1 MNRLMKLYA
10 LYFTLLILL
19 VVLQLIYRPD
29 AKAQVEIES
38 YDMSKVNIIDTPF
51 FFFFFPEE
59 RAEAINNLTE
69 EQKLVAL
76 EDGTERPFAN
86 EFWDSKEKG
95 IYVDIISG
103 EPLFS
108 STDKFD
114 SGTGWPSFDRPI
126 EGINIKEIS
135 DNSLGMKRT
144 EVRSEFGDT
153 HLGHLFDDGP
163 TETGLR
169 YCINSASLSFIPVNE
184 LNDKG
189 YGDFLKLFD

>member
-10 LYFTLLILL
+10 LYFVLLILL

-29 AKAQVEIES
+29 VMAQVEIES

-51 FFFFFPEE
+51 WCSLTSEE
-59 RAEAINNLTE
+59 RTEAINSLTE

-76 EDGTERPFAN
+76 EDGTEKPFAN

-108 STDKFD
+108 SIDKFD

-126 EGINIKEIS
+126 EGTNIKEIS
-135 DNSLGMKRT
+135 DTSLGMVRT

-169 YCINSASLSFIPVNE
+169 YCINSASLAFIPVNE
-184 LNDKG
+184 LKDKG
-189 YGDFLKLFD
+189 YEDFLKFFE

>member
-1 MNRLMKLYA
+1 MNRLIKLYA
-10 LYFTLLILL
+10 LYFVLLILL
-19 VVLQLIYRPD
+19 VVLQLMYRPD
-29 AKAQVEIES
+29 VMAQVEIES

-51 FFFFFPEE
+51 WCSLTSEE
-59 RAEAINNLTE
+59 RAEAINDLTE

-86 EFWDSKEKG
+86 EFWSSKEKG

-108 STDKFD
+108 SIDKFD

-126 EGINIKEIS
+126 EGTNIKEIS
-135 DNSLGMKRT
+135 DTSLGMVRT

-169 YCINSASLSFIPVNE
+169 YCINSASLAFIPVNE
-184 LNDKG
+184 LKDKG
-189 YGDFLKLFD
+189 YEDFLKFFE

>member
-10 LYFTLLILL
+10 LYFVLLILL

-29 AKAQVEIES
+29 AMAQVEIES

-51 FFFFFPEE
+51 WCSLTPEE
-59 RAEAINNLTE
+59 RTEAINNLTE

-108 STDKFD
+108 SIDKFD

-126 EGINIKEIS
+126 EGTNIKEIS
-135 DNSLGMKRT
+135 DTSLGMIRT

-169 YCINSASLSFIPVNE
+169 YCINSASLAFIPVNE
-184 LNDKG
+184 LKDKG
-189 YGDFLKLFD
+189 YEDFLKFFE

>member
-10 LYFTLLILL
+10 LYFILLIIL
-19 VVLQLIYRPD
+19 VVLQLAYRPEVS
-29 AKAQVEIES
+29 AQVELES
-38 YDMSKVNIIDTPF
+38 YDMSEINIIDTPF
-51 FFFFFPEE
+51 WCSATPEE

-76 EDGTERPFAN
+76 QDGTERPFAN

-95 IYVDIISG
+95 IYVDVISG

-135 DNSLGMKRT
+135 DTNLGMIRT
-144 EVRSEFGDT
+144 EVRSEFADT

-169 YCINSASLSFIPVNE
+169 YCINSASLAFISVDE
-184 LNDKG
+184 LKNKG
-189 YGDFLKLFD
+189 YEDFLKLFE

>member
-10 LYFTLLILL
+10 LYFVLLILL

-29 AKAQVEIES
+29 VMAQVEIES

-51 FFFFFPEE
+51 WCSLTSEE
-59 RAEAINNLTE
+59 RTEAINNLTE
-69 EQKLVAL
+69 EQRLVAL

-108 STDKFD
+108 SIDKFD

-126 EGINIKEIS
+126 EGTNIKEIS
-135 DNSLGMKRT
+135 DTSLGMVRT

-169 YCINSASLSFIPVNE
+169 YCINSASLAFIPVNE
-184 LNDKG
+184 LKDKG
-189 YGDFLKLFD
+189 YEDFLKFFE

>member
-10 LYFTLLILL
+10 LYFVLLILL

-29 AKAQVEIES
+29 VMAQVEIES

-51 FFFFFPEE
+51 WCSLTSEE
-59 RAEAINNLTE
+59 RTEAINNLTE

-86 EFWDSKEKG
+86 EFWDSKEMG

-108 STDKFD
+108 SIDKFD

-126 EGINIKEIS
+126 EGTNIKEIS
-135 DNSLGMKRT
+135 DTSLGMIRT

-169 YCINSASLSFIPVNE
+169 YCINSASLAFIPVNE
-184 LNDKG
+184 LKDKG
-189 YGDFLKLFD
+189 YEDFLKFFE

>member
-10 LYFTLLILL
+10 LYFVLLILL

-29 AKAQVEIES
+29 VMAQVEIES

-51 FFFFFPEE
+51 WCSLTSEE
-59 RAEAINNLTE
+59 RTEAINNLTE

-108 STDKFD
+108 SIDKFD

-126 EGINIKEIS
+126 EGTNIKEIS
-135 DNSLGMKRT
+135 DTSLGMIRT

-169 YCINSASLSFIPVNE
+169 YCINSASLAFIPVNE
-184 LNDKG
+184 LKDKG
-189 YGDFLKLFD
+189 YEDFLKFFE

>member
-10 LYFTLLILL
+10 LYFVLLILL

-29 AKAQVEIES
+29 VMAQVEIES

-51 FFFFFPEE
+51 WCSLTSEE
-59 RAEAINNLTE
+59 RTEAINNLTE
-69 EQKLVAL
+69 EQRLVAL

-108 STDKFD
+108 SIDKFD

-126 EGINIKEIS
+126 EGTNIKEIS
-135 DNSLGMKRT
+135 DTTLGMIRT

-169 YCINSASLSFIPVNE
+169 YCINSASLAFIPVNE
-184 LNDKG
+184 LKDKG
-189 YGDFLKLFD
+189 YEDFLKFFE

>member
-10 LYFTLLILL
+10 LYFVLLILL

-29 AKAQVEIES
+29 VMAQVEIES

-51 FFFFFPEE
+51 WCSLTPEE
-59 RAEAINNLTE
+59 RTEAINNLTE

-108 STDKFD
+108 SIDKFD

-126 EGINIKEIS
+126 EGTNIKEIS
-135 DNSLGMKRT
+135 DTSLGMIRT

-169 YCINSASLSFIPVNE
+169 YCINSASLAFIPVNE
-184 LNDKG
+184 LKDKG
-189 YGDFLKLFD
+189 YEDFLKFFE

>member
-10 LYFTLLILL
+10 LYFILLVLL
-19 VVLQLIYRPD
+19 VVLQLIYRPEVI
-29 AKAQVEIES
+29 AQVEIDG
-38 YDMSKVNIIDTPF
+38 YDMSKVNIIETPF
-51 FFFFFPEE
+51 WCSATPEE

-69 EQKLVAL
+69 EQKLVTL
-76 EDGTERPFAN
+76 QDGTERPFAN
-86 EFWDSKEKG
+86 EFWDSKKRG
-95 IYVDIISG
+95 IYVDVISG

-126 EGINIKEIS
+126 EGTNIKEIS
-135 DNSLGMKRT
+135 DSSLGMVRT

-169 YCINSASLSFIPVNE
+169 YCVNSASLAFISVDE
-184 LNDKG
+184 LKDKG
-189 YGDFLKLFD
+189 YEDFLKLFK

>member
-10 LYFTLLILL
+10 LYFVLLILL

-29 AKAQVEIES
+29 VMAQVEIES

-51 FFFFFPEE
+51 WCSLTSEE
-59 RAEAINNLTE
+59 RTEAINNLTE

-108 STDKFD
+108 SIDKFD

-126 EGINIKEIS
+126 EGTNIKEIS
-135 DNSLGMKRT
+135 DTSLGMVRT

-169 YCINSASLSFIPVNE
+169 YCINSASLAFIPVNE
-184 LNDKG
+184 LKDKG
-189 YGDFLKLFD
+189 YEDFLKFFE

>member
-1 MNRLMKLYA
+1 M
-10 LYFTLLILL
+10 
-19 VVLQLIYRPD
+19 
-29 AKAQVEIES
+29 AQVEIES

-51 FFFFFPEE
+51 WCSLTSEE

-108 STDKFD
+108 SIDKFD

-126 EGINIKEIS
+126 EGTNIKEIS
-135 DNSLGMKRT
+135 DTSLGMVRT

-169 YCINSASLSFIPVNE
+169 YCINSASLAFIPVNE
-184 LNDKG
+184 LKDKG
-189 YGDFLKLFD
+189 YEDFLKFFE

>member
-10 LYFTLLILL
+10 LYFALLILL
-19 VVLQLIYRPD
+19 VVLQLIYRP
-29 AKAQVEIES
+29 AVKAQVEIES

-51 FFFFFPEE
+51 WCSLTSEE
-59 RAEAINNLTE
+59 RAEAISNLTE

-108 STDKFD
+108 SIDKFD
-114 SGTGWPSFDRPI
+114 SGTGWPSFYDCI
-126 EGINIKEIS
+126 EPENIELKEDS
-135 DNSLGMKRT
+135 SHMMVRV
-144 EVRSEFGDT
+144 EVSCKDCGS
-153 HLGHLFDDGP
+153 HLGHVFGDGP
-163 TETGLR
+163 QPTGLR
-169 YCINSASLSFIPVNE
+169 YCINSASL
-184 LNDKG
+184 
-189 YGDFLKLFD
+189 LFKKS

>member
-10 LYFTLLILL
+10 LYFVLLILL

-29 AKAQVEIES
+29 VMAQVEIES

-51 FFFFFPEE
+51 WCSLTSEE
-59 RAEAINNLTE
+59 RSEAINNLTE

-108 STDKFD
+108 SIDKFD

-126 EGINIKEIS
+126 EGTNIKEIS
-135 DNSLGMKRT
+135 DTSLGMVRT

-169 YCINSASLSFIPVNE
+169 YCINSASLAFIPVNE
-184 LNDKG
+184 LKDKG
-189 YGDFLKLFD
+189 YEDFLKFFE

>member
-1 MNRLMKLYA
+1 MKLYA
-10 LYFTLLILL
+10 LYFVLLILL

-29 AKAQVEIES
+29 VMAQVEIES

-51 FFFFFPEE
+51 WCSLTSEE
-59 RAEAINNLTE
+59 RTEAINNLTY

-76 EDGTERPFAN
+76 EDGTEKPFAN

-108 STDKFD
+108 SIDKFD

-126 EGINIKEIS
+126 EGTNIKEIS
-135 DNSLGMKRT
+135 DISLGMMRT

-169 YCINSASLSFIPVNE
+169 YCINSASLAFIPVNE
-184 LNDKG
+184 LKDKG
-189 YGDFLKLFD
+189 YEDFLKFFE

>member
-10 LYFTLLILL
+10 LYFILLILL
-19 VVLQLIYRPD
+19 VVLQLVYRPEVN
-29 AKAQVEIES
+29 AQVELES
-38 YDMSKVNIIDTPF
+38 YDMSKINIIDTPF
-51 FFFFFPEE
+51 WCSATPEE
-59 RAEAINNLTE
+59 RVEAVNNLTE

-76 EDGTERPFAN
+76 QDGTERPFAN

-95 IYVDIISG
+95 IYVDVISG

-135 DNSLGMKRT
+135 DTNLGMIRT
-144 EVRSEFGDT
+144 EVRSEFADT

-169 YCINSASLSFIPVNE
+169 YCINSASLAFISVDE
-184 LNDKG
+184 LKNKG
-189 YGDFLKLFD
+189 YEDFLKLFE

>member
-10 LYFTLLILL
+10 LYFVLLILL

-29 AKAQVEIES
+29 VMAQVEIES

-51 FFFFFPEE
+51 WCSLTSEE
-59 RAEAINNLTE
+59 RTEAINNLTE

-108 STDKFD
+108 SIDKFD

-126 EGINIKEIS
+126 EGTNIKEIS
-135 DNSLGMKRT
+135 DTTLGMIRT

-169 YCINSASLSFIPVNE
+169 YCINSASLAFIPVNE
-184 LNDKG
+184 LKDKG
-189 YGDFLKLFD
+189 YEDFLKFFE

>member
-10 LYFTLLILL
+10 LYFVLLILL

-29 AKAQVEIES
+29 AMAQVEIES

-51 FFFFFPEE
+51 WCSLTSEE
-59 RAEAINNLTE
+59 RAKAINNLTE

-76 EDGTERPFAN
+76 EDGTETPFAN
-86 EFWDSKEKG
+86 EFWDNKEKG

-135 DNSLGMKRT
+135 DTSLGMVRT

-169 YCINSASLSFIPVNE
+169 YCINSASLAFIPVNE
-184 LNDKG
+184 LKDKG
-189 YGDFLKLFD
+189 YEDFIKLFE

>member
-10 LYFTLLILL
+10 LYFILLILL
-19 VVLQLIYRPD
+19 VVLQLAYRPEVS
-29 AKAQVEIES
+29 AKVELES
-38 YDMSKVNIIDTPF
+38 YDMSKINIIDTPF
-51 FFFFFPEE
+51 WCSATREE

-76 EDGTERPFAN
+76 QDGTERPFAN

-95 IYVDIISG
+95 IYVDVISG

-135 DNSLGMKRT
+135 DTSLGMIRT
-144 EVRSEFGDT
+144 EVRSEFADT

-169 YCINSASLSFIPVNE
+169 YCINSASLAFISVDE
-184 LNDKG
+184 LKNKG
-189 YGDFLKLFD
+189 YENFLKLFE